1 MPTATPPSSS
11 PGPRLAVPGSEKLGL
26 RVQARRRELGYR
38 FAKDFAEAMGW
49 NPSMVSRLEAGER
62 GLYQRDV
69 EQLCRHL
76 NVTPDWFTGG
86 REQLIPA
93 TDETFASMVEDLLAL
108 RRQEV
113 VVLERMADLL
123 RRRGG

>member
-1 MPTATPPSSS
+1 LS
-11 PGPRLAVPGSEKLGL
+11 VPASEKLGL

-69 EQLCRHL
+69 EQLCRYL
-76 NVTPDWFTGG
+76 NVTPDWFGA
-86 REQLIPA
+86 EQKPA
-93 TDETFASMVEDLLAL
+93 AADDETIASMVEDILAL
-108 RRQEV
+108 RRQEDA
-113 VVLERMADLL
+113 VLERMADLL

>member
-11 PGPRLAVPGSEKLGL
+11 PGPRLAVPGSERLGL

-76 NVTPDWFTGG
+76 NVTPDWFTEG
-86 REQLIPA
+86 RELLPA

-113 VVLERMADLL
+113 AVLERMADLL